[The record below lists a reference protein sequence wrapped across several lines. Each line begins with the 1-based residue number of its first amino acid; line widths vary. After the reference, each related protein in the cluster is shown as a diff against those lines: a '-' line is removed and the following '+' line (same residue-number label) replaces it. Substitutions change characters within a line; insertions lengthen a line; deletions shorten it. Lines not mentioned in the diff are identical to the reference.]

1 MIIVYD
7 EAARDIVA
15 LASNYVDSHGKATFV
30 FAEAMDYTFFPDGW
44 HEDYVGASGIL
55 KDYAN
60 TPIGKLVTAIN
71 AELKAQAPKI
81 GKAIDQ
87 NWVKPRYAAIKRY
100 LDIESGLA
108 DAKKDAAKA
117 KAKDTVS
124 GKADKATD
132 EDKAGKERAINAI
145 AESAWRE
152 LSRVLGLLK
161 AGKTVTPP
169 ELIRAI
175 ETAMNAAAA

>member
-87 NWVKPRYAAIKRY
+87 NWIKPRYAAIKRY
-100 LDIESGLA
+100 LDAASGLPDIKA
-108 DAKKDAAKA
+108 TAKYLAGHEAMYGVK
-117 KAKDTVS
+117 

-132 EDKAGKERAINAI
+132 EDKAGKERAINAS
-145 AESAWRE
+145 AESALRK
-152 LSRVLGLLK
+152 LSR
-161 AGKTVTPP
+161 AF
-169 ELIRAI
+169 
-175 ETAMNAAAA
+175 AMHG